1 MQWLASIKNILE
13 EGQNLGGEVGS
24 FYQFYTPYIIG
35 TLLFIALLYAL
46 RKAPL
51 FKAIHNFAK
60 LESRAE
66 REESEFIRMFQSP
79 KTRIAINSTILLGII
94 FLMLV
99 YAFLIF
105 TTVSIPFIA
114 WKNDI
119 PTSQFSLLILCITL
133 LFAEF
138 WALWLLMRFKEQTA
152 RAIRLDRTV

>member
-1 MQWLASIKNILE
+1 MQWLASIKDILV

-24 FYQFYTPYIIG
+24 FYQNYTPYIIG

-46 RKAPL
+46 RKVPL
-51 FKAIHNFAK
+51 LKAIHDFAK
-60 LESRAE
+60 LESRAD
-66 REESEFIRMFQSP
+66 REESEFIQMFQSP
-79 KTRIAINSTILLGII
+79 KTRIAINAMILLGII
-94 FLMLV
+94 FLMLI

-105 TTVSIPFIA
+105 TTISIPFIA

-119 PTSQFSLLILCITL
+119 PTPLFSLLILCITL

-138 WALWLLMRFKEQTA
+138 WALWLLMRLKEQTA